1 MVFPQEI
8 YDAIMMLK
16 DNKACGMDKISA
28 EHLKH
33 ASRKLCPL
41 IAICFTGFLTHG
53 ILPDSILSVTL
64 VPIIKDKAG
73 KINSSDNYRPIALAS
88 VLSKVLERIIL
99 NRLEHF
105 LLTSDNQFGF
115 KPKHGTDMCIF
126 ALNEVL
132 DVYNRQN
139 STIFMCFIDAS
150 KAFDRVNH
158 EKLFLKLHN
167 RGVPNYLVRILAFWY
182 AHQSMYVKWGNSM
195 SAPFNVSNGVRQG
208 SILSPFLFN
217 IYLDDLSK
225 LLNNCG
231 TGCMIGNTIINHL
244 MYADDLVILCPYSA
258 GLQQLLRVCS
268 QYGADFDI
276 KYNSKKSNIMIA
288 RSRED
293 NKLLVPDFLLSGAVL
308 KVCEEVKY
316 LGHFIT
322 ADLSD
327 DRDIRRQ
334 YCMMYAQA
342 NMLKRKFS
350 MCSLSVKTT
359 LFKAFCTPMYT
370 AHLWRRYKKSS
381 MQKLNVAYNDGMRLL
396 LHMSRWS
403 SASQMFVSVNV
414 PTCPA
419 VLRNLM
425 YRCMCRLS
433 ESCNG
438 IITTLV
444 NPTMSAVRF
453 TSTLWN
459 HWRLSLYANI

>member
-1 MVFPQEI
+1 
-8 YDAIMMLK
+8 
-16 DNKACGMDKISA
+16 
-28 EHLKH
+28 
-33 ASRKLCPL
+33 
-41 IAICFTGFLTHG
+41 
-53 ILPDSILSVTL
+53 
-64 VPIIKDKAG
+64 
-73 KINSSDNYRPIALAS
+73 
-88 VLSKVLERIIL
+88 
-99 NRLEHF
+99 
-105 LLTSDNQFGF
+105 
-115 KPKHGTDMCIF
+115 
-126 ALNEVL
+126 
-132 DVYNRQN
+132 
-139 STIFMCFIDAS
+139 MCFIDAS

-359 LFKAFCTPMYT
+359 LFKAFLHP
-370 AHLWRRYKKSS
+370 
-381 MQKLNVAYNDGMRLL
+381 NVY
-396 LHMSRWS
+396 
-403 SASQMFVSVNV
+403 
-414 PTCPA
+414 
-419 VLRNLM
+419 
-425 YRCMCRLS
+425 
-433 ESCNG
+433 
-438 IITTLV
+438 
-444 NPTMSAVRF
+444 
-453 TSTLWN
+453 
-459 HWRLSLYANI
+459 